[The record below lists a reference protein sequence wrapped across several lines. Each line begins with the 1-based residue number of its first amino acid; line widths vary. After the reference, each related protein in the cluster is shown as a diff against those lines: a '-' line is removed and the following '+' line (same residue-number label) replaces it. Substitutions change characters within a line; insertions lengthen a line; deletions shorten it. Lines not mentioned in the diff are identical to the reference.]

1 MLIDR
6 TSGSALTSIRSHTGL
21 QPSPKVQ
28 FCYINK
34 GKGEF
39 TQLKAEYI
47 ENQTIKNK
55 LLFRVVGMK
64 GRTGSGQ
71 KFSKIISNEEK
82 VNGYFETIGLKRSF
96 VDNSDS
102 DENEVDLS
110 QSTDVGLKNKNNSNN
125 ENNGNNKRQKVQIGG
140 ASAKKVIPLYLRKFT
155 V

>member
-1 MLIDR
+1 MLIDG
-6 TSGSALTSIRSHTGL
+6 TGASTLTSIRSHTGL

-64 GRTGSGQ
+64 GTTGSGQ
-71 KFSKIISNEEK
+71 KFSKIISDEK
-82 VNGYFETIGLKRSF
+82 KLT
-96 VDNSDS
+96 
-102 DENEVDLS
+102 
-110 QSTDVGLKNKNNSNN
+110 
-125 ENNGNNKRQKVQIGG
+125 
-140 ASAKKVIPLYLRKFT
+140 VILEL
-155 V
+155 